1 MAAGYMEA
9 AGVGEGGGSKGKG
22 KGTQSGKESR
32 QDILRRTSGVD
43 WEMRLFGTAVI
54 EELSGFELAEWLRE
68 IEAMAKAAGYKVNAE
83 AEQGFRDWLA
93 EALKGGASAAHRATN
108 GAGALPPPPEE
119 TLEDG
124 IWTSDPQEVME
135 LRAKK
140 WCKVW
145 KKRPN
150 RLSDIQ
156 SVEVMLRGLALQQ
169 ISEGGHAE
177 IEKGRSWPR

>member
-1 MAAGYMEA
+1 
-9 AGVGEGGGSKGKG
+9 
-22 KGTQSGKESR
+22 
-32 QDILRRTSGVD
+32 
-43 WEMRLFGTAVI
+43 MRLSGSAVL
-54 EELSGFELAEWLRE
+54 EELSGCELAEWLRE
-68 IEAMAKAAGYKVNAE
+68 IEAMAQAAGYKVKAE

-119 TLEDG
+119 MLEDG
-124 IWTSDPQEVME
+124 VWISDPKEVME

-145 KKRPN
+145 QKRPT
-150 RLSDIQ
+150 RLGDIR
-156 SVEVMLRGLALQQ
+156 SVGLMLRGLALQQ

-177 IEKGRSWPR
+177 IEKGPLVATLKSFSKKTSKSLSGWSPPDLLEVAGIWPPLSSLSSS